1 MPNYFN
7 PLNLAYIEGLEQ
19 QYQTD
24 PSRLEPT
31 WRFFFDGLS
40 VSRSGDAPAEISPEK
55 LEFEIRI
62 LELIQGYR
70 EMGYLIADVNPLD
83 RGIKTHPLLDLS
95 NFGLREPDLD
105 RICQIGQVLGFGS
118 VTLRQIIK
126 SLQAYYC
133 SPVAVEYGHIDEP
146 VSRQWI
152 QKRVE
157 SDVLT
162 RALAPELKIRA
173 LQKLVEAKGFE
184 EFLHRR
190 FVGQKRFSIEGI
202 EVLIP
207 MLDFLIDEAT
217 RLGADEIIIGM
228 AHRGR
233 LNVLANV
240 FQKDMRV
247 MLAEF
252 SGHLDAEPGDGDVK
266 YHMGF
271 SQDTTSASGK
281 PVHLSLMPNPSH
293 LEAVNSVLMGVT
305 RAKQRLKQDWHK
317 AKTLAVLIHGEAAFS
332 GQGVIYETLNMSD
345 LDGYSIGGT
354 VHVIMNNQIGYT
366 TSTEEAR
373 STPNAT
379 DIAKMLEFPI
389 FRVNG
394 DDVEAAI
401 RCADLAL
408 DFRYEFKRD
417 VVIDVMGYRLYGH
430 NESDEPSFTQP
441 VMYRKIEA
449 HPSPLEIYS
458 RQAARTEGITLEQV
472 EAMKE
477 DYAKKMDEALN
488 ESKVKPVSPK
498 MHAFGDRWEKLAKPT
513 EKNLFHRTPTGY
525 SAEKLKKIGERLF
538 EIPEGF
544 QLHPKL
550 KRNFEERRGMAD
562 GTRDADWS
570 MAEALAF
577 GSLMA
582 DGYSVRLAGQDS
594 ERGTFSQRHAVL
606 HDFETGKKF
615 TPLNQIKDV
624 KADFEVVNSPLS
636 EYAAMGFEFGHSLAD
651 PNKLTLWEA
660 QYGDFVNGAQIM
672 VDQFVTTSSF
682 KWQRHSALVLLLPHG
697 FEGQGP
703 EHSSARL
710 ERFLQACAQNNIQV
724 CNLTTPAQYFHAL
737 RRQLVRSIRLPL
749 IIMTPKSLLRH
760 PLVVS
765 KLWEFQDGYF
775 REFLD
780 ETEEDVKVR
789 AKRVVLCSG
798 KVYYDLLEARKKQKN
813 SETAIVRVE
822 QFYPFAKEQLAEI
835 LGSYKGMKEL
845 IWCQEGPQNTE
856 GWSFMQQM
864 FSQIENVP
872 PLKYVGRAP
881 QASPTDGYLHLH
893 LREQKKII
901 QTALGESRS
910 HET

>member
-1 MPNYFN
+1 MPTYFN
-7 PLNLAYIEGLEQ
+7 SLNAGYIEGLEE
-19 QYQTD
+19 QYRTD
-24 PSRLEPT
+24 PSRLEPS

-40 VSRSGDAPAEISPEK
+40 VSRTGEAPAEISPEK
-55 LEFEIRI
+55 LEFEIRV

-70 EMGYLIADVNPLD
+70 EMGHLIADVNPLD
-83 RGIKTHPLLDLS
+83 RGVKTHPLLDLS
-95 NFGLREPDLD
+95 NFGLKEQDLD

-118 VTLRQIIK
+118 VTLRQIVK

-146 VSRQWI
+146 VSRHWI
-152 QKRVE
+152 QTRVE
-157 SDVLT
+157 SDVLS
-162 RALAPELKIRA
+162 RALAPELKLRA

-184 EFLHRR
+184 EFLHHR

-217 RLGADEIIIGM
+217 RLGADEIIVGM

-240 FQKDMRV
+240 FQKDLRV

-271 SQDTTSASGK
+271 SQNTVSASGK

-293 LEAVNSVLMGVT
+293 LEAVDPVLMGVT
-305 RAKQRLKQDWHK
+305 RAKQRLKKDWHK
-317 AKTLAVLIHGEAAFS
+317 NKTLAVLIHGEAAFA
-332 GQGVIYETLNMSD
+332 GQGVIYETLNLSD
-345 LDGYSIGGT
+345 LAGYSIGGT
-354 VHVIMNNQIGYT
+354 VHILMNNQIGYT
-366 TSTEEAR
+366 TTPEEGR

-394 DDVEAAI
+394 DEIEAAI
-401 RCADLAL
+401 RCMDLAL

-430 NESDEPSFTQP
+430 NEGDEPSFTQP
-441 VMYRKIEA
+441 LLYRKIES
-449 HPSPLEIYS
+449 HPSSLEIYA
-458 RQAARTEGITLEQV
+458 RQAARTEGITLEQI

-477 DYAKKMDEALN
+477 SYARRLDEALS
-488 ESKVKPVSPK
+488 ESKAKPVSPK
-498 MHAFGDRWEKLAKPT
+498 MHAFGDRWEKLVKPT
-513 EKNLFHRTPTGY
+513 EKNVFHRTATGV
-525 SAEKLKKIGERLF
+525 SVEKLKAAGARLL
-538 EIPEGF
+538 EIPPGF
-544 QLHPKL
+544 RLHPKL
-550 KRNFEERRGMAD
+550 RRNFEERRGMAD

-570 MAEALAF
+570 MAEAWAF
-577 GSLMA
+577 ATLLM

-606 HDFETGKKF
+606 HDFETGEKF
-615 TPLNQIKDV
+615 TPLNHLKDV
-624 KADFEVVNSPLS
+624 RGDFEVVNSPLS

-651 PNKLTLWEA
+651 PMKLTLWEA

-672 VDQFVTTSSF
+672 VDQFVTTSAF
-682 KWQRHSALVLLLPHG
+682 KWQRHSGLTLLLPHG

-724 CNLTTPAQYFHAL
+724 VNLTTPAQYFHAL
-737 RRQLVRSIRLPL
+737 RRQMLRPVRLPL
-749 IIMTPKSLLRH
+749 VVMTPKSLLRH
-760 PLVVS
+760 PLVIS
-765 KLWEFQDGYF
+765 KIADFQDEQF
-775 REFLD
+775 HEFLD
-780 ETEEDVKVR
+780 ETESDIR
-789 AKRVVLCSG
+789 ARARRVVLCSG
-798 KVYYDLLEARKKQKN
+798 KVYYDLVEARKKQKH

-822 QFYPFAKEQLAEI
+822 QFYPFAKDRLAEI
-835 LGSYKGMKEL
+835 LGAYKGVKDL
-845 IWCQEGPQNTE
+845 VWCQEGPQNTE
-856 GWSFMQQM
+856 GWGFMLQTLP
-864 FSQIENVP
+864 SVP
-872 PLKYVGRAP
+872 GVNLPLRYVGRPP

-901 QTALGESRS
+901 HAALGES
-910 HET
+910 

>member
-1 MPNYFN
+1 MPTYFN
-7 PLNLAYIEGLEQ
+7 SLNAAYIEDLES
-19 QYQTD
+19 QYRSD
-24 PSRLEPT
+24 PSRLEPS
-31 WRFFFDGLS
+31 WRFFFDGLA
-40 VSRSGDAPAEISPEK
+40 VSRADESSGDASMEK
-55 LEFEIRI
+55 LEFETRV

-70 EMGYLIADVNPLD
+70 EMGHLIADVNPLD
-83 RGIKTHPLLDLS
+83 RGIKTHPLLDLF
-95 NFGLREPDLD
+95 NFGLKEPDLD
-105 RICQIGQVLGFGS
+105 RICRIGQVLGFGS

-157 SDVLT
+157 SDILS
-162 RALAPELKIRA
+162 RALHLDQKIRA

-184 EFLHRR
+184 EFLNRR
-190 FVGQKRFSIEGI
+190 FVGQKRFSIEGL

-207 MLDFLIDEAT
+207 MLDVLIDEAT
-217 RLGADEIIIGM
+217 ALGADEILIGM

-233 LNVLANV
+233 LNVLANI
-240 FQKDMRV
+240 FQKDLRV

-271 SQDTTSASGK
+271 SQDMTSSSGR

-293 LEAVNSVLMGVT
+293 LEAVNSVIMGVA
-305 RAKQRLKQDWHK
+305 RAKQRLKGDWHK
-317 AKTLAVLIHGEAAFS
+317 KKTLAVLIHGEAAFS
-332 GQGVIYETLNMSD
+332 GQGVIYEALNMAD

-354 VHVIMNNQIGYT
+354 VHIIMNNQIGYT
-366 TSTEEAR
+366 TTPEEAR
-373 STPNAT
+373 SAPNAT

-389 FRVNG
+389 FRVNA
-394 DDVEAAI
+394 DEVEAAI
-401 RCADLAL
+401 RCTKLAL

-430 NESDEPSFTQP
+430 NEGDEPSFTQP
-441 VMYRKIEA
+441 LMYRKIEA
-449 HPSPLEIYS
+449 HAPVLDLYS
-458 RQAARTEGITLEQV
+458 RQAARTEGISLERIA
-472 EAMKE
+472 AMKE
-477 DYAKKMDEALN
+477 GYDRRLDDALT
-488 ESKVKPVSPK
+488 ESKERPVSPK
-498 MHAFGDRWEKLAKPT
+498 MHAFGDRWAKLAKPT
-513 EKNLFHRTPTGY
+513 EKNIFQKAATGY
-525 SAEKLKKIGERLF
+525 TIDKLKGIGAQLLTV
-538 EIPEGF
+538 PEGF
-544 QLHPKL
+544 QPHPKL
-550 KRNFEERRGMAD
+550 KRNFDERRGMVE
-562 GTRDADWS
+562 GTREVDWS
-570 MAEALAF
+570 MAEAWAF
-577 GSLMA
+577 ASLMA

-606 HDFETGKKF
+606 HDFQTGKKF
-615 TPLNQIKDV
+615 TPLNRLKDV
-624 KADFEVVNSPLS
+624 KANFEVINSPLS

-672 VDQFVTTSSF
+672 VDQFVVNSAF
-682 KWQRHSALVLLLPHG
+682 KWQRHSGLVLLLPHG

-737 RRQLVRSIRLPL
+737 RRQMARSIRLPL
-749 IIMTPKSLLRH
+749 ILMTPKSLLRH
-760 PLVVS
+760 PSVVS
-765 KLWEFQDGYF
+765 PLWEFQDGHF
-775 REFLD
+775 REFID
-780 ETEEDVKVR
+780 EPDEAIRAR

-798 KVYYDLLEARKKQKN
+798 KIYYDLIEARKKQKE

-822 QFYPFAKEQLAEI
+822 QFYPLAREQLGEI
-835 LGSYKGMKEL
+835 LGHYKGTKEL

-856 GWSFMQQM
+856 GYSFMMQK
-864 FSQIENVP
+864 IGTVPNVKLA
-872 PLKYVGRAP
+872 LKYVGRAP

-893 LREQKKII
+893 LREQKRII
-901 QTALGESRS
+901 QSALGEN
-910 HET
+910 